1 MKKLCLLFALLFPFY
16 SCVDLEEPVLDEV
29 QVSDIEALLEN
40 PDPVFLDNLVAA
52 IYAEL
57 IPNFTERNFFNL
69 QESTTD
75 IAITPVRYRQDGVTN
90 DWFDGGRY
98 VRLHTHTCCG
108 IRSVN
113 RL

>member
-1 MKKLCLLFALLFPFY
+1 MKKFSILITLLFTFY
-16 SCVDLEEPVLDEV
+16 ACIDLEEQVLDEA

-40 PDPVFLDNLVAA
+40 PDPAFLDNLVAA

-75 IAITPVRYRQDGVTN
+75 IAITPV
-90 DWFDGGRY
+90 
-98 VRLHTHTCCG
+98 
-108 IRSVN
+108 
-113 RL
+113 